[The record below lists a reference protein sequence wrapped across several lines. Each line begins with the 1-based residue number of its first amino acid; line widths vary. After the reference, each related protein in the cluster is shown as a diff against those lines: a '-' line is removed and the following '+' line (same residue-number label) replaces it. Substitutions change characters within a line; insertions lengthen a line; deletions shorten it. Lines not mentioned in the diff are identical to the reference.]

1 MMSLATSNAHIQP
14 QGQIHKHIYLPHAND
29 EACMIGIR
37 FSICMVCFTLPVTY
51 EEDQEGIK
59 NDATLE
65 INVPVLQYR

>member
-1 MMSLATSNAHIQP
+1 
-14 QGQIHKHIYLPHAND
+14 
-29 EACMIGIR
+29 MIGIR